1 VARGG
6 RREGAGRKP
15 GSALTKS
22 VVVARKAAEAGVSPL
37 EIMMET
43 ARYLWAQA
51 TEGGRFDARLA
62 IQACWIAKECA
73 PYCHPRLAAVAYQE
87 LRETKSQAQSSNL
100 VVNVQFVTAATAP
113 ESDRAVRHGGDGAG
127 VRFCGC

>member
-1 VARGG
+1 
-6 RREGAGRKP
+6 
-15 GSALTKS
+15 

-43 ARYLWAQA
+43 ARYLWGQA

-73 PYCHPRLAAVAYQE
+73 PCCHPRLAAVAYQE
-87 LRETKSQAQSSNL
+87 LGEAKSQAPSSNL
-100 VVNVQFVTAATAP
+100 VLNVQFVTAAPAP
-113 ESDRAVRHGGDGAG
+113 DSEALADDSG
-127 VRFCGC
+127 VPRRTRDPKALGQTPRFRGPERNY